1 MAASAQQHKNMDAV
15 DCPSNRQKTPRGE
28 RQLQAGEQTEGNA
41 ARSLQRRQQQ
51 AAALAGY
58 NVDIAV
64 RTHLHRMPLPLM
76 WAEGKGTKC
85 ERGRME
91 FRNAAN
97 RVTCHY
103 GSSIFVLL
111 TFLINS

>member
-1 MAASAQQHKNMDAV
+1 MAARAQEHKNMNITERA
-15 DCPSNRQKTPRGE
+15 SNRRKKQPAGSNK
-28 RQLQAGEQTEGNA
+28 RQRQQV
-41 ARSLQRRQQQ
+41 RRQISQRD
-51 AAALAGY
+51 A
-58 NVDIAV
+58 AV
-64 RTHLHRMPLPLM
+64 RKHLHRMPLPLM
-76 WAEGKGTKC
+76 RAEGKGTKC